1 MTPFSHVGLAHP
13 VVHTEPAV
21 VSLCAKTL
29 HNRAVMPQRPGFPLA
44 SRAPL
49 VRQLAEQLH
58 GLSERAAALAAA
70 NPAWIAPSQSA
81 VATRVEEVAMAL
93 RRNADI
99 VLRLTYDEPA
109 HDG

>member
-21 VSLCAKTL
+21 ANLCGKTL
-29 HNRAVMPQRPGFPLA
+29 HNRAVMSLTPGFPLA
-44 SRAPL
+44 SRPPL

-58 GLSERAAALAAA
+58 GLSERAAALAVA

-81 VATRVEEVAMAL
+81 VAGRVEEVAMAL

-99 VLRLTYDEPA
+99 VLRLTYDGPA